1 MVKIKAMNISK
12 KARNKKNLFGVAL
25 SFGANLLL
33 GLGKLIVGTVFGY
46 ISLTAD
52 AVNNLSDAVN
62 NVVSFVSAKIAE
74 KPADKEHPFG
84 HERMEYVASTVVG
97 IIVIIL
103 ACEFAINSIQKIISN
118 FNQPT
123 LPDFDVIIIVMLTV
137 SVVIKTFMSITLFVS
152 AKKYDLLLHRAI
164 AVDSLSDAISSVVIL
179 ISILLGRYFEINI
192 DGYVGFVV
200 SVVIFIS
207 GVKILKDTLNPLI
220 GSAPNREETDKI
232 KNTVLGFDGVLGVH
246 DLIVH
251 HYGPVKRFVT
261 LHVETDAEM
270 PIMEAHELADS
281 IERLFAE
288 DGIYLLVHL
297 DPIVTNDQ
305 FVNER
310 KQQVLSCLKTL
321 TDFSDIHDFR
331 VVYGKKNRLIF
342 DVELNFGSKLTAE
355 QITQKLQCEISQQD
369 EYCISI
375 DYV

>member
-62 NVVSFVSAKIAE
+62 NVVSFVSVKIAE

-137 SVVIKTFMSITLFVS
+137 SVVIKTFMSITLFIS

>member
-1 MVKIKAMNISK
+1 MVKIKVMNISK

-62 NVVSFVSAKIAE
+62 NVVSFVSVKIAE

-123 LPDFDVIIIVMLTV
+123 LPDFDVIIIVILTV

-355 QITQKLQCEISQQD
+355 QIKQKLQCEISQQD